1 MASFTITSII
11 NPRKNTIETKHENRH
26 LHTLVTTIIIEQHL
40 LTFGSG
46 NDAQIVGE
54 IANNFFS
61 FTVVWK
67 RSGSTKKGLEK
78 MQAPKKTT
86 P

>member
-11 NPRKNTIETKHENRH
+11 NPRKNTIETKHENRR

-46 NDAQIVGE
+46 NDAQIVGK
-54 IANNFFS
+54 NS
-61 FTVVWK
+61 
-67 RSGSTKKGLEK
+67 
-78 MQAPKKTT
+78 
-86 P
+86 